1 MKKSVA
7 MILALGLAAS
17 LAGCSSSAEETTA
30 ATTAAATTAAATTA
44 EEAADTT
51 AAEAEETTE
60 AAAAAMEG
68 PITVV
73 SREDGSG
80 TRGAFIELF
89 GIEEE
94 DASGEKV
101 DMTTLDAEITN
112 STSVMMTTVSGNT
125 EAIGYVSLGS
135 LNDTVKAVKIDGVEA
150 TVDNVS
156 SGDYAIARP
165 FVIVTTD
172 SLSDVAADFISFIM
186 SDEGQQVI
194 TDEGYISIGSQGA
207 YAAAGV
213 SGDLSVGGSSSVTP
227 VMEKLAEAYNALNP
241 DVNIEVQQSDS
252 TTGVTSA
259 LEGVV
264 DIGMASRDLKDS
276 ELEQGVTGTVIAMDG
291 IAVVVNNENPIDD
304 LSSAAVKSIYT
315 GEVTD
320 WADVQ

>member
-1 MKKSVA
+1 MKKSAA

-172 SLSDVAADFISFIM
+172 SLSDVATDFISFIM

>member
-1 MKKSVA
+1 
-7 MILALGLAAS
+7 
-17 LAGCSSSAEETTA
+17 
-30 ATTAAATTAAATTA
+30 
-44 EEAADTT
+44 
-51 AAEAEETTE
+51 
-60 AAAAAMEG
+60 MEG

-276 ELEQGVTGTVIAMDG
+276 ELEQGATGTVIAMDG

>member
-1 MKKSVA
+1 MKKSAA

-17 LAGCSSSAEETTA
+17 LAGCSSSAEE
-30 ATTAAATTAAATTA
+30 TTAAATTAAATTA

-213 SGDLSVGGSSSVTP
+213 SGVLSVGGSSSVTP

-276 ELEQGVTGTVIAMDG
+276 ELEQGATGTVIAMDG

>member
-1 MKKSVA
+1 MKKSAA

-60 AAAAAMEG
+60 AAAASMEG

-135 LNDTVKAVKIDGVEA
+135 FNDTVKAVKIDGVEA

-172 SLSDVAADFISFIM
+172 SLSDVATDFINFIM

>member
-1 MKKSVA
+1 MKKSAA

-51 AAEAEETTE
+51 TAEAEETTE

>member
-1 MKKSVA
+1 MKKSAA

-60 AAAAAMEG
+60 AAAGSMGG
-68 PITVV
+68 PLTVV

>member
-1 MKKSVA
+1 MKKSAA

-60 AAAAAMEG
+60 AAAASMEG

-172 SLSDVAADFISFIM
+172 SLSDVATDFINFIM

>member
-1 MKKSVA
+1 MKKSAA

-17 LAGCSSSAEETTA
+17 LAGCSSAEETTA